1 MLVLVGKTTA
11 GKTLIS
17 QKLIAAKGFHNI
29 VTYTTRKM
37 RDDEI
42 QDVTYHYIN
51 KEEFEQKI
59 NKGFFAEWIQ
69 MNTSAGVVYYG
80 SAKKDFKNADSN
92 TVAILTPDGVR
103 NLREWGIPM
112 TVIYVYANEITI
124 GIRLRERGDN
134 PNDALQRVE
143 YDNGIFQDIDALADA
158 IVFNNLEDDI
168 DTVVNSVIKWYDAL
182 KYTE

>member
-17 QKLIAAKGFHNI
+17 QKLVATKGFRNI

-37 RDDEI
+37 RDGEI
-42 QDVTYHYIN
+42 PDITYHYIN
-51 KEEFEQKI
+51 REEFERKI

-69 MNTSAGVVYYG
+69 MNTSAGVIYYG
-80 SAKKDFKNADSN
+80 SAKEDFENANSN
-92 TVAILTPDGVR
+92 TVAILTPEGVC

-112 TVIYVYANEITI
+112 TVIYVYANETTI

-143 YDNGIFQDIDALADA
+143 YDNEIFRDIDALTDA
-158 IVFNNLEDDI
+158 VVFNNLEDNI
-168 DTVVNSVIKWYDAL
+168 DSVVNDVIKWYDAL
-182 KYTE
+182 KYTG